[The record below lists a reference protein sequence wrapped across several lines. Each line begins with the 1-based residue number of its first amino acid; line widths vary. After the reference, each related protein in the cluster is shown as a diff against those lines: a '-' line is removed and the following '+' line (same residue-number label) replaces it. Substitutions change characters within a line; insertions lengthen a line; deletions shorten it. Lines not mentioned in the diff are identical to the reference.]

1 MANFPPY
8 SYMPQQG
15 YPPGYMPQQ
24 INQMQNP
31 AQDAFIC
38 RPVTCREEAVG
49 TPLADFTR
57 PMLFPDITHG
67 SIYMKRF
74 NPNTGS
80 SDILTFKLSG
90 PEDAPENNYVTRQE
104 FDQFCSNLLRRMTG
118 GREEAENV

>member
-1 MANFPPY
+1 MANYPPY
-8 SYMPQQG
+8 NYMPQQG
-15 YPPGYMPQQ
+15 YTPGYIPQQ
-24 INQMQNP
+24 MPMQAP

-49 TPLADFTR
+49 TPLADFNR

-90 PEDAPENNYVTRQE
+90 PDDAPENNFVTRQE
-104 FDQFCSNLLRRMTG
+104 FDSFCAGLMKRKTRAGDDDN
-118 GREEAENV
+118 A